1 VIYELSRRDA
11 LDLVIGAKILA
22 NGGGGSEE
30 EATRLIHE
38 CYDDNLRL
46 RMASCNEFKPKE
58 QICIIGMV
66 GGGITKEEKAITK
79 NLPIITEDPMIA
91 AVEKLEEYL
100 TIRFQGFVAT
110 ELGPLN
116 SIIPLVVAAR
126 MPGKVGINGD
136 CCGRSKPQISISTTT
151 VGEISISPFSIASR
165 YGDEMIVGATM
176 DDVRGEV
183 IARTIAKISNGS
195 IGVARCPMRIEQAN
209 KAIIP
214 NTLSL
219 AMRLGKKVRRANE
232 ESKEPISAIIS
243 EVPEIYMVMRGTVS
257 SFRRVEEGGFT
268 AGEIIIRDSEAKN
281 SLKIYY
287 KNEYV
292 LTWLNDQQ
300 FISCPDSLPLVDAK
314 TGYGLTPWEED
325 LTEGREV
332 VILARDAPKIWQSVR
347 GLQVFGPQIFE
358 PAWTKYTVASEM
370 IAKNIKSE

>member
-30 EATRLIHE
+30 EAKRLIHE
-38 CYDDNLRL
+38 CYNDKLRL

-66 GGGITKEEKAITK
+66 GGGLTREEKAITN
-79 NLPIITEDPMIA
+79 NLPILTEEPMIA
-91 AVEKLEEYL
+91 AVKKLEEYL
-100 TIRFQGFVAT
+100 TIRFEGFVAT

-116 SIIPLVVAAR
+116 SIIPLVVATR
-126 MPGKVGINGD
+126 IPGKVGIDGD

-151 VGEISISPFSIASR
+151 VGEIPISPFSIASK
-165 YGDEMIVGATM
+165 YGDEMIVGTTM

-195 IGVARCPMRIEQAN
+195 IGVARCPMRIEQA
-209 KAIIP
+209 KKVIIP

-232 ESKEPISAIIS
+232 EKKDPISAIIA
-243 EVPEIYMVMRGTVS
+243 EVPDIREVMRGTVS
-257 SFRRVEEGGFT
+257 SFQRVEEGGFT
-268 AGEIIIRDSEAKN
+268 AGEIIIKDAEARN

-300 FISCPDSLPLVDAK
+300 FISCPDSLPIVDAK

-325 LTEGREV
+325 FTEGREV
-332 VILARDAPKIWQSVR
+332 IILARDAPKIWQSVK
-347 GLQVFGPQIFE
+347 GLQVFGPQVFE
-358 PAWTKYTVASEM
+358 PAWTKYTAASE
-370 IAKNIKSE
+370 IVKY